1 MLLMVENGV
10 KGRNCHAIYRYVKAN
25 KKYMKD
31 YDKNKKSSDLK
42 YWDVNN
48 LYGGTVPQNLPEGG
62 FKWVEETCQFNEDF
76 LKSFN
81 EDSDRGYFL

>member
-10 KGRNCHAIYRYVKAN
+10 KGRICHAIYRYVKAN

-31 YDKNKKSSDLK
+31 YDKNKKSSYLK

-48 LYGGTVPQNLPEGG
+48 LYGGTV
-62 FKWVEETCQFNEDF
+62 
-76 LKSFN
+76 S
-81 EDSDRGYFL
+81 

>member
-10 KGRNCHAIYRYVKAN
+10 KDRICHAIYQYVKAN

-31 YDKNKKSSDLK
+31 YDKNKKSSYLK

-48 LYGGTVPQNLPEGG
+48 LYGRTVSQNLPEGV
-62 FKWVEETCQFNEDF
+62 FNWVEETCQFNKDF

-81 EDSDRGYFL
+81 EDSNREYFL